1 METSLIHKILE
12 KKEIEVYAFYEE
24 IPIKAKLKLLDVDFD
39 KQQIIWSFNDKLKLP
54 LTKSKELY
62 LQENET
68 VYTLVVIICNKK
80 EIITTFPTV
89 AVEPKLKRRY
99 IRVRT
104 TEDDPIYVEIKNIR
118 GKSIDIS
125 ERGVGIIVND
135 IGGLEPGQ
143 IYNIK
148 LEIRGNTYD
157 LKGKIIYIT
166 EVEPGT
172 YRIGIQFT
180 NISQKVEDIIFKY
193 ILDRQKDV
201 IKKISLF
208 SD

>member
-1 METSLIHKILE
+1 METSLIHKILK
-12 KKEIEVYAFYEE
+12 KKEIEVYAFYDE
-24 IPIKAKLKLLDVDFD
+24 IPIKVKLKLFDVDFD
-39 KQQIIWSFNDKLKLP
+39 KQQIIWSFNDRLKLP

-68 VYTLVVIICNKK
+68 VYTLVVIIYNKK

-125 ERGVGIIVND
+125 ERGVGIIVNN
-135 IGGLEPGQ
+135 IRELETGQ

-193 ILDRQKDV
+193 ILNRQKDV

>member
-12 KKEIEVYAFYEE
+12 KKEIEAYAFYDE
-24 IPIKAKLKLLDVDFD
+24 IPIRVKLELHDVDFD

-54 LTKSKELY
+54 LTKSRELY
-62 LQENET
+62 FQENET
-68 VYTLVVIICNKK
+68 VYTLVAIIYDKK
-80 EIITTFPTV
+80 EIITTFPTA

-104 TEDDPIYVEIKNIR
+104 TEDYPVYIEIKNIR
-118 GKSIDIS
+118 EKAIDIS
-125 ERGVGIIVND
+125 EKGIGIIIKD
-135 IGGLEPGQ
+135 IRELEPHQ
-143 IYNIK
+143 IYSIK
-148 LEIRGNTYD
+148 LELREKTYD
-157 LKGKIIYIT
+157 LKGKVIYIT
-166 EVEPGT
+166 EVESGT

-180 NISQKVEDIIFKY
+180 DISQKVEDVIFKY
-193 ILDRQKDV
+193 ILDRQKEV

>member
-1 METSLIHKILE
+1 METSLIHKILK
-12 KKEIEVYAFYEE
+12 KKEIEVYAFYDE
-24 IPIKAKLKLLDVDFD
+24 IPIKVKLELHDVDFD
-39 KQQIIWSFNDKLKLP
+39 KQQIVWSFNDKLKLP

-62 LQENET
+62 FQENET
-68 VYTLVVIICNKK
+68 VYTLVVIIYNEK
-80 EIITTFPTV
+80 EIITTFPTI

-104 TEDDPIYVEIKNIR
+104 TENNPVYVEIRNIK

-135 IGGLEPGQ
+135 IGELETGQ

-148 LEIRGNTYD
+148 LEIKGNIYD

-180 NISQKVEDIIFKY
+180 DISQKIEDIIFKY
-193 ILDRQKDV
+193 ILDRQREV

>member
-1 METSLIHKILE
+1 METLLIRKILE

-24 IPIKAKLKLLDVDFD
+24 IPIKVKLELHDVDFD

-62 LQENET
+62 FQENET
-68 VYTLVVIICNKK
+68 VYTLVVIIYNKK

-89 AVEPKLKRRY
+89 AVEPKLKRRH
-99 IRVRT
+99 IRART
-104 TEDDPIYVEIKNIR
+104 IEDDPIYVEIKNIR

-125 ERGVGIIVND
+125 ERGVGIIVNN
-135 IGGLEPGQ
+135 IRELETGQ

-148 LEIRGNTYD
+148 LEIRGITYD

-208 SD
+208 SN